1 MAKKITYGTA
11 ARDNMLAGVDA
22 LADTVKLTL
31 GPKGRNVALDRGYG
45 SPIIVN
51 DGVTIAREIEL
62 EDKEQNVGAKLVYE
76 VANKTNDI
84 AGDGTTTATLLAQEM
99 IHKGFDAVNKGA
111 NPVFVR
117 QGIEK
122 AYKSV
127 SDLILKKA
135 KKIQTSADIA
145 SVAAISAG
153 DDEIGKIIAEAMDK
167 VGKDGVITVDESKG
181 FDTTLEVV
189 QGMQFDKGYVSPYMV
204 TDTERMVAELE
215 NAYVMVTDQKVSNI
229 QDILPMLQAVV
240 ETHRPLLIIADDIDN
255 DVSSTLIVNKLR
267 GTFNVVAVKAPEFG
281 DNQKN
286 TLQDIAIMTG
296 ANFYS
301 KDLSMALKDITINDL
316 GSAKK
321 IRVTKDN
328 TTIIDGAGKEEEI
341 AARVKE
347 LKGQIDES
355 KSDYDKKNL
364 QKRVA
369 KLAAGVAVIRVGAA
383 TETELKDKKLRLED
397 AINATS
403 AAVDEGVVAGGGTAL
418 LEVYRELNWVEPKG
432 AFFDSVI
439 VFVRIAAGCRLRRLI
454 AFLIAGRDG
463 RAVIFEHGLVFD
475 GDSIAGRPVFLEGS
489 AGGMAGAPICLRRK
503 TEAAEGAGPV
513 FVRHFFQTFW
523 TLFHSPS
530 IISQA
535 GLRIDSGLRFSEN
548 GKGQQ
553 RPLA

>member
-418 LEVYRELNWVEPKG
+418 LEVYRELKGKLTDANPDIQKGIDVVLNSLTAPLAQISENAGYEGADIVEEQKAQKGDYGFDAKTGKWVNMMEAGIIDPAKVTRTAVINAASISALFITTEAVVTEMPKPV
-432 AFFDSVI
+432 APATP
-439 VFVRIAAGCRLRRLI
+439 AAG
-454 AFLIAGRDG
+454 
-463 RAVIFEHGLVFD
+463 
-475 GDSIAGRPVFLEGS
+475 
-489 AGGMAGAPICLRRK
+489 
-503 TEAAEGAGPV
+503 GAG
-513 FVRHFFQTFW
+513 
-523 TLFHSPS
+523 
-530 IISQA
+530 
-535 GLRIDSGLRFSEN
+535 DMDY
-548 GKGQQ
+548 
-553 RPLA
+553 